1 MNVILPMAGRGSR
14 FSEFGFS
21 TPKPFIEIDG
31 KPMFTWALLSLRG
44 INVSKL
50 IIVALNEH
58 IIKYDLDSLLKK
70 NCDFPFEIVGIDNI
84 TKGQLSTVLCA
95 VPLLEKDKDVLII
108 SSDTLVVSDISSFIS
123 ENSGTCSG
131 IISVQESLSGD
142 NWSFVKVN
150 EDGQVI
156 EVAEK
161 KRISNLA
168 STGIYYFSKCEEF
181 IYFSNIIIS
190 QNIMVNGEFYI
201 IPVYEQMINNNLK
214 VKVSISK
221 EMWDMGNPN
230 AKIEFEKAL
239 ESKQI
244 NWRDENFRK

>member
-21 TPKPFIEIDG
+21 TPKPFIEIDS
-31 KPMFTWALLSLRG
+31 KPMFAWALQSLRG
-44 INVSKL
+44 INISKL
-50 IIVALNEH
+50 IVVALNEH

-70 NCDFPFEIVGIDNI
+70 YCNYPYEIVGIENI

-108 SSDTLVVSDISSFIS
+108 SSDTLVVSNISKFIS
-123 ENSGTCSG
+123 ENSNTCSG

-150 EDGQVI
+150 ENGQVI

-181 IYFSNIIIS
+181 IFFSNSIIS
-190 QNIMVNGEFYI
+190 RNIMVNGEFYI
-201 IPVYEQMINNNLK
+201 IPVYEQMIQNNLE
-214 VKVSISK
+214 VKVSVSL
-221 EMWDMGNPN
+221 EMWDIGNPN

-239 ESKQI
+239 KSNQI
-244 NWRDENFRK
+244 NWIDEKCRK